1 MKIMFFNEE
10 AIITTNIIMFNIEL
24 KKSEKLSK
32 VVAIILA
39 FLSKNDKI
47 FNKKKKSKL
56 FFYFRQSILVAL
68 KC

>member
-1 MKIMFFNEE
+1 MFFNEE
-10 AIITTNIIMFNIEL
+10 AIITINIIMFNIEL

-47 FNKKKKSKL
+47 FNKKKK
-56 FFYFRQSILVAL
+56 I
-68 KC
+68 